1 MDTAVTKRMHRLRA
15 SLLSF
20 LFFTECNQRVIS
32 AFLFEPVYPK
42 AEMRL
47 EHAHSIEV
55 IEIV

>member
-15 SLLSF
+15 SFLSF
-20 LFFTECNQRVIS
+20 PECNQRVIS
-32 AFLFEPVYPK
+32 APIFEPVYPK

-55 IEIV
+55 IKIV